1 MKFRPTKASSCHEG
15 ARVRLFLRDKGCLD
29 LCTHKL
35 LGEAKELD
43 SPCVI
48 ELFSGMESEALFA
61 IESEWKSISR
71 AVSH

>member
-1 MKFRPTKASSCHEG
+1 MLP
-15 ARVRLFLRDKGCLD
+15 
-29 LCTHKL
+29 
-35 LGEAKELD
+35 GEFFELD

-48 ELFSGMESEALFA
+48 ELFEGMESEAKNALFA